1 VKNYKFEETNYRM
14 EGISEIKEGGVTLV
28 VPSDPLKKKAF
39 YNPSAALSRDMTVLF
54 IKALKEKDL
63 EVCDSLAG
71 TGARSVRIL
80 KETGKAGRLW
90 IVERSHEAVDFIN
103 HNLKVNGL
111 ANKAY
116 VFEMDANV
124 FLYQHAGFFD
134 FVDIDPF
141 GSPVYYLEGA
151 VRAAKRKAYI
161 AVTATDQKAL
171 MGFSPRTTMR
181 RYGIRAIK
189 TDMKHEIGLRNLIAT
204 IAFAAARY
212 EYVFIPMISF
222 HHIHYYRVIGRLEK
236 RHAYTGDYL
245 KENTGIIHYCPYC
258 LDRDMSQSFSGT
270 CYCGREFRPI
280 YPTWIGSMHDREHVL
295 RMLALVDTTPLQNPS
310 EAKKILKVVS
320 RETNTLPY
328 NIHEIASHYKL
339 VVPPRKY
346 LLSKLPD
353 SSAVHHLPYGVKT
366 SARLKDVL
374 EVMKEF
380 KEKQT
385 NAVSDN
391 EED

>member
-1 VKNYKFEETNYRM
+1 MLSM
-14 EGISEIKEGGVTLV
+14 EGISEINEGGVRLII
-28 VPSDPLKKKAF
+28 PSDPLRKKAF
-39 YNPSAALSRDMTVLF
+39 YNPSASLSRDMTVLF
-54 IKALKEKDL
+54 IKALGEKEL

-80 KETGKAGRLW
+80 KETGKVSRVW
-90 IVERSHEAVDFIN
+90 IVERSHEAVDFIH

-111 ANKAY
+111 ANRAY

-134 FVDIDPF
+134 FVDMDPF
-141 GSPVYYLEGA
+141 GSPIYYLEGA

-161 AVTATDQKAL
+161 SVTATDQKAL

-189 TDMKHEIGLRNLIAT
+189 TDMKHEIGLRNLIST

-222 HHIHYYRVIGRLEK
+222 HHIHYYRVIGKLEK

-258 LDRDMSQSFSGT
+258 LDREMSQSFAGK
-270 CYCGREFRPI
+270 CYCGREFRSI
-280 YPTWIGSMHDREHVL
+280 YPTWIGPMHDKNHVL
-295 RMLALVDTTPLQNPS
+295 KMLALVDTTPVHNP
-310 EAKKILKVVS
+310 EEVKKLLKIIS

-339 VVPPRKY
+339 IVPPRKY
-346 LLSKLPD
+346 LLKNLPD
-353 SSAVHHLPYGVKT
+353 SSAVHHMPYGVKT
-366 SARLKDVL
+366 SARLENVL
-374 EVMKEF
+374 KAINQFVENQ
-380 KEKQT
+380 EKSI
-385 NAVSDN
+385 SDN
-391 EED
+391 EDR